1 MKYVWILYHLLGS
14 VTNGHTCE
22 NVLCGSGQS
31 PAVNFCKMVPKYIG
45 CGDEDWIH
53 LAQDWDQWQAS
64 ADHSE
69 CSASVNSGELIHQ
82 LRDYKKEN
90 FPWNQTICLRMKQEA

>member
-1 MKYVWILYHLLGS
+1 
-14 VTNGHTCE
+14 
-22 NVLCGSGQS
+22 
-31 PAVNFCKMVPKYIG
+31 MVPKYIG

-90 FPWNQTICLRMKQEA
+90 FPWN